1 MFGVWIEAGD
11 LTNATE
17 CSLRWKDEHVS
28 IDGALDCISASG
40 RNRPSRDTVA
50 RRVENKRRE
59 FGNID
64 T

>member
-28 IDGALDCISASG
+28 IDGALECISASG
-40 RNRPSRDTVA
+40 RNRASRGTVA
-50 RRVENKRRE
+50 
-59 FGNID
+59 
-64 T
+64 